1 MPRLEKNIQGSDAV
15 QLIKELGGITAT
27 AKKSDV
33 ATSSVCYWIRHGI
46 PLERERILRAQFSNL
61 LFGKSLITRSY
72 AKLANREVR
81 YGYTL

>member
-61 LFGKSLITRSY
+61 LFWEKFDNK
-72 AKLANREVR
+72 KLRKAR
-81 YGYTL
+81 